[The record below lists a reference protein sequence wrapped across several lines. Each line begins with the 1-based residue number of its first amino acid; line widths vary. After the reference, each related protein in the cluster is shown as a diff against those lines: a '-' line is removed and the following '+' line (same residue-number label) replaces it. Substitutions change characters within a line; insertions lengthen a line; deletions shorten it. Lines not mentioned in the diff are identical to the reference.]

1 MKNYHLVILKQPY
14 FDAILTGQ
22 KQIESR
28 FTKTRREP
36 FGQIQAGDRLLLK
49 ISSGPVCAT
58 ANVAAVKSFENLT
71 PQKIEQIKE
80 EYNHYIKGSDEIWR
94 SRYDCKFGLLI
105 WLADVE
111 PIEPVRIHKKDWRAW
126 VVLTEK
132 EDFGLL
138 RPGVV
143 KKMAPLKPGGQK
155 LRCLVS
161 QRQSPG

>member
-1 MKNYHLVILKQPY
+1 MINYHLVILKQPY

-36 FGQIQAGDRLLLK
+36 FGQIKTGDKLFLK

-58 ANVAAVKSFENLT
+58 ATVAAVKSFENLT

-80 EYNHYIKGSDEIWR
+80 EYNHYIQGSNQIWQ
-94 SRYDCKFGLLI
+94 SRHDCKFGLLI
-105 WLADVE
+105 WLTNVE

-126 VVLTEK
+126 VVLTNK

-138 RPGVV
+138 RPGVI
-143 KKMAPLKPGGQK
+143 KKIAPSKIGG
-155 LRCLVS
+155 
-161 QRQSPG
+161 

>member
-1 MKNYHLVILKQPY
+1 MANYHLVILKKPY
-14 FDAILTGQ
+14 FDAILSGQ

-36 FGQIQAGDRLLLK
+36 FGQIQPGDKLLLK

-58 ANVAAVKSFENLT
+58 STVAAVKSFENLT

-80 EYNHYIKGSDEIWR
+80 EYNHNINGSNQIWR
-94 SRYDCKFGLLI
+94 SRYDCRFGLLI
-105 WLADVE
+105 WLTDVE
-111 PIEPVRIHKKDWRAW
+111 SIEPVRIHKKDWRAW
-126 VVLTEK
+126 VILTDK

-143 KKMAPLKPGGQK
+143 KKITPSFTGG
-155 LRCLVS
+155 
-161 QRQSPG
+161 